1 MRDLHLHTYYSD
13 GTLSPEE
20 VVKRA
25 ADKGIRTIAITDHD
39 GLKGISEALN
49 AGEKY
54 GVKVIPGIELS
65 AKVYKEDFTSSNF
78 IPTRDVFMHILGY
91 DIDINNEELNQEIEN
106 IRQKR
111 IERNM
116 KLLAKLN
123 CIGCELNEGDLFKWA
138 QKDYIGKPNFAL
150 ALMEKG
156 YIKNPKEAFLPGKFL
171 RHPEVRSV
179 RREKIH
185 ARKAISLIENAGGKA
200 VLAHPMKIRALKGNE
215 EYNFEGLE
223 ALLDILQKWGLVGM
237 ECRYSTHSKEQTE
250 VLEKIAQKRGL
261 VITSG
266 SDYHG
271 PDFDP
276 SIDIGV
282 FGKDY

>member
-78 IPTRDVFMHILGY
+78 IPTRDVFIHILGY

-123 CIGCELNEGDLFKWA
+123 YIGCELNVGDLFKCA

-156 YIKNPKEAFLPGKFL
+156 YIKNPKEAF
-171 RHPEVRSV
+171 
-179 RREKIH
+179 
-185 ARKAISLIENAGGKA
+185 
-200 VLAHPMKIRALKGNE
+200 
-215 EYNFEGLE
+215 YLE
-223 ALLDILQKWGLVGM
+223 
-237 ECRYSTHSKEQTE
+237 S
-250 VLEKIAQKRGL
+250 
-261 VITSG
+261 
-266 SDYHG
+266 
-271 PDFDP
+271 F
-276 SIDIGV
+276 
-282 FGKDY
+282 